1 MAGTKVATS
10 QTSIDMFPGL
20 PHIFKSHGVPADV
33 RTLLLLRKSMENGL
47 VHTLGDVYLVLKGII
62 VKGPDMI
69 GPFTIAYYD
78 YFLSVDFQP
87 GENLE
92 EAITRSSAFQ
102 AWKDT
107 FLEAEKQ
114 FDPDD
119 IRGLVNRFLD
129 EVHLTTYDIREILDG
144 KDILAGDNADL
155 ADMADRQT
163 GSGKDGP
170 RRLDKAAD
178 YRNIDL
184 EELLKRMEKVARQQR
199 DRHAGG
205 SHWIGTG
212 GISAYGHSGAAAG
225 GIRVG
230 GQGGGRMARM
240 VMDDPRYFPV
250 DLDQQLSDNNVD
262 AALAALKG
270 VVEESATKM
279 LDIPNTIKNGLK
291 RGGLFLPEEKDVI
304 SEKMQVILM
313 IDNGGFSMDV
323 HIRKV
328 TGLFRKMKT
337 RFAHD
342 LEVYYYHNTIYNYI
356 YANERRTERIPIDRL
371 LAKNPEYS
379 VFIIGDAAMAP
390 YELSSAS
397 LQHWHDLKEKFK
409 KIAWLNP
416 DPIRSWPFSHTVGVL
431 GGIIPMYPLTPH
443 GIEEAVVNMN
453 KIKIVK

>member
-1 MAGTKVATS
+1 MAVRKQAAY
-10 QTSIDMFPGL
+10 QILIDLFPGL
-20 PHIFKSHGVPADV
+20 PHAFKSHQVPADV

-47 VHTLGDVYLVLKGII
+47 VHTLGDIYMVLKGIV
-62 VKGPDMI
+62 VKDPSMI

-78 YFLSVDFQP
+78 YFLSVDFKP
-87 GENLE
+87 GESLE
-92 EAITRSSAFQ
+92 EAVARSKAFLE
-102 AWKDT
+102 WKDE

-114 FDPDD
+114 ADPDD
-119 IRGLVNRFLD
+119 IRGLVNQFLD
-129 EVHLTTYDIREILDG
+129 EVHLTTYDIKEIIDG
-144 KDILAGDNADL
+144 NDILASDNP
-155 ADMADRQT
+155 DMADRSSQP
-163 GSGKDGP
+163 GKDGP
-170 RRLDKAAD
+170 RKLDKAAD

-212 GISAYGHSGAAAG
+212 GISPYGHSGAAPG

-250 DLDQQLSDNNVD
+250 DMDQQLSDNNVD

-304 SEKMQVILM
+304 SEKMQIILM

-328 TGLFRKMKT
+328 TELFKKMKT

-342 LEVYYYHNTIYNYI
+342 LEVFYYHNTIYDYV
-356 YANERRTERIPIDRL
+356 YANERRTERLPIDRL
-371 LAKNPEYS
+371 LAKDPEYS
-379 VFIIGDAAMAP
+379 VFIVGDAAMAP

-416 DPIRSWPFSHTVGVL
+416 DPVRSWQYSYTVGVL
-431 GGIIPMYPLTPH
+431 GEIIPMYPLTPH

-453 KIKIVK
+453 RIKIIK